1 MKVLLTAIN
10 AKYIHS
16 NLAVYSLKAAAREFE
31 EQVELAEFTIN
42 HRPEVIFGEIYRK
55 KPDLLL
61 FSCYI
66 WNRREVL
73 EIAENIRKVL
83 PDTVIWAGGP
93 EVSWDAEL
101 FLRENPQ
108 FDGVMIG
115 EGEQTFYRL
124 LQYYDKLFALRSL
137 AGPDN
142 SAAGVPAKPPLS
154 CGAAFPYS
162 EPEEPWRS
170 EIKPPLSRGATFPYS
185 GPEEPWRSEI
195 KPPLSRGAT
204 FPYSELEE
212 IPGIAWRVAE
222 NQQGPGCE
230 VLGKP
235 GRECRSE
242 EPGTGNLT
250 AFPVRLPANSAG
262 EDAPEGTG
270 PLTQLQQNPPAP
282 PERTLDALP
291 FVYHDLQKFE
301 NRIIYYESSR
311 GCPFSCSYCL
321 SSLEKRVRFRSL
333 ELVKKELAFFLEHQV
348 RQVKFVD
355 RTFNCRHSHAMEI
368 WRFLLE
374 HDNGVTNFHFEISA
388 DLLTEEELTLL
399 AKMRPGLVQLEIGV
413 QTVNPEALAA
423 IHRTAPFEK
432 IAEHV
437 RRIAAS
443 HNIHQHLDLIAGLPF
458 EGYESFGRSFDAVY
472 ALHPQELQLGFLK
485 VLRGSEMQKRAGEYG
500 IVYRS
505 EPPYEVL
512 QTRWISCGELLRLK
526 EIEEMLEVYYNSHQF
541 DRTIGALEL
550 EYGRPFALYEALA
563 SFYRVREDGQQ
574 GQRSYTR
581 MQRLELLREFVRETL
596 GQRDLRTT
604 MDQDTQ
610 TEQEQAERKTKSGK
624 VGKDLPGAKKSSEKS
639 GEQRMLWYDRL
650 LVQDLYL
657 RENAKTR
664 PAWAGEQEP
673 LKDRIIEFYKEEEQ
687 ARRYLPHYQ
696 GRTWKQLMKMT
707 HLEYEEEGKWLLFDY
722 ARRDPLNYAAAV
734 TEILINP

>member
-1 MKVLLTAIN
+1 MKVLLTAVN

-42 HRPEVIFGEIYRK
+42 HRSEVIFGEIYRK

-73 EIAENIRKVL
+73 ETAENIRKVL

-124 LQYYDKLFALRSL
+124 LQYYDKQFALRSL

-142 SAAGVPAKPPLS
+142 SAAGLPA
-154 CGAAFPYS
+154 
-162 EPEEPWRS
+162 EPS
-170 EIKPPLSRGATFPYS
+170 LSRGATFLHCE
-185 GPEEPWRSEI
+185 PEETWRSEI
-195 KPPLSRGAT
+195 KLPLSRGASASYYT
-204 FPYSELEE
+204 LEE
-212 IPGIAWRVAE
+212 IPGIAWRAGRAAE
-222 NQQGPGCE
+222 I
-230 VLGKP
+230 
-235 GRECRSE
+235 R
-242 EPGTGNLT
+242 
-250 AFPVRLPANSAG
+250 
-262 EDAPEGTG
+262 
-270 PLTQLQQNPPAP
+270 QNPPAP

-291 FVYHDLQKFE
+291 FVYHDLQRFE

-355 RTFNCRHSHAMEI
+355 RTFNCSHSHAMEI

-550 EYGRPFALYEALA
+550 EYGRPFVLYEALA
-563 SFYRVREDGQQ
+563 SFYRVREEGQQ

-664 PAWAGEQEP
+664 PVWAREQEP

-687 ARRYLPHYQ
+687 TRRYLPHYQ

-707 HLEYEEEGKWLLFDY
+707 HLEYEGDGKWLLFDY
-722 ARRDPLNYAAAV
+722 AKRDPLNYAVAV
-734 TEILINP
+734 TEILLTL

>member
-1 MKVLLTAIN
+1 MKVLLIAIN

-42 HRPEVIFGEIYRK
+42 HRTEVIFGEIYRK
-55 KPDLLL
+55 KPELLL

-73 EIAENIRKVL
+73 EIAGNIKKVL

-115 EGEQTFYRL
+115 EGERTFYRL
-124 LQYYDKLFALRSL
+124 LQYYDKQFALRSL
-137 AGPDN
+137 ADFRVM
-142 SAAGVPAKPPLS
+142 SVCCA
-154 CGAAFPYS
+154 
-162 EPEEPWRS
+162 
-170 EIKPPLSRGATFPYS
+170 
-185 GPEEPWRSEI
+185 
-195 KPPLSRGAT
+195 
-204 FPYSELEE
+204 LEQ
-212 IPGIAWRVAE
+212 IPGIAWRAE
-222 NQQGPGCE
+222 RAAE
-230 VLGKP
+230 I
-235 GRECRSE
+235 R
-242 EPGTGNLT
+242 
-250 AFPVRLPANSAG
+250 
-262 EDAPEGTG
+262 
-270 PLTQLQQNPPAP
+270 QNPPAP

-321 SSLEKRVRFRSL
+321 SSLEKKVRFRSL

-355 RTFNCRHSHAMEI
+355 RTFNCSHSHAMEI

-374 HDNGVTNFHFEISA
+374 NDNGVTNFHFEISA
-388 DLLTEEELTLL
+388 DLLTEEELALL
-399 AKMRPGLVQLEIGV
+399 AKMRPGLTQLEIGV

-423 IHRTAPFEK
+423 IHRAAPFEK

-437 RRIAAS
+437 EKIAAA

-472 ALHPQELQLGFLK
+472 ALRPQELQLGFLK
-485 VLRGSEMQKRAGEYG
+485 VLRGSEMQKRAGEYR
-500 IVYRS
+500 IIYRS
-505 EPPYEVL
+505 EPPYEVI
-512 QTRWISCGELLRLK
+512 QTRWISCEELLRLK
-526 EIEEMLEVYYNSHQF
+526 DIEEMLEVYYNSHQF
-541 DRTIGALEL
+541 DRTIEALER

-563 SFYRVREDGQQ
+563 AFYRAKEEGQQ

-581 MQRLELLREFVRETL
+581 MQRMDLLREFVRETL
-596 GQRDLRTT
+596 KMTAGT
-604 MDQDTQ
+604 
-610 TEQEQAERKTKSGK
+610 A
-624 VGKDLPGAKKSSEKS
+624 KDP
-639 GEQRMLWYDRL
+639 EQRMLWYDRF

-664 PAWAGEQEP
+664 PAWAGDPEP
-673 LKDRIIEFYKEEEQ
+673 LKDRIIEFYKKEEQ
-687 ARRYLPHYQ
+687 TRRYLPHYQ

-707 HLEYEEEGKWLLFDY
+707 HLEYEGDGKWLLFDY
-722 ARRDPLNYAAAV
+722 AKRDPLNYAAAV
-734 TEILINP
+734 TEILLAL